1 MITHSRPVSL
11 YWTLSILPQN
21 CVNESAHLLA
31 SGAIN
36 TATDIIVIILPI
48 PSVMSLSLPT
58 RQRIILIL
66 LFGAGFGVC
75 IAGGVR
81 AYYTY
86 RLNIAH
92 DKTWEAYYLWISGT
106 VELYV
111 GVVCNPLSHCVDKT
125 AKLTTNN
132 RLGLHSHHY
141 GRSLRATSHLSLAT
155 SVSGHHTLS
164 QAR

>member
-1 MITHSRPVSL
+1 
-11 YWTLSILPQN
+11 
-21 CVNESAHLLA
+21 
-31 SGAIN
+31 
-36 TATDIIVIILPI
+36 
-48 PSVMSLSLPT
+48 MSLSLPT

-111 GVVCNPLSHCVDKT
+111 GVVCNIFFHYVDKT
-125 AKLTTNN
+125 AKLTANN
-132 RLGLHSHHY
+132 RLGLRSHHY
-141 GRSLRATSHLSLAT
+141 GRSLRATSHLSSAT
-155 SVSGHHTLS
+155 SVSGHRTLS
-164 QAR
+164 QVQ